1 MLCAKAHN
9 HKDCPVKEQTF
20 SDKTK
25 LKYANCEKVGHSA
38 SSHDCESYKEALN
51 NFLKPMDRQQAT
63 SKNTTTTG
71 RTFTSRKTSQG
82 LSYSSAVVNK
92 TTGSQNAS
100 FSAQSRLQNVQSS
113 GGSLPTGVSPA
124 ADQLVKDLNPLLAG
138 LNSPLEK
145 FMVLS
150 KLVDLCFG
158 NV

>member
-1 MLCAKAHN
+1 
-9 HKDCPVKEQTF
+9 
-20 SDKTK
+20 
-25 LKYANCEKVGHSA
+25 
-38 SSHDCESYKEALN
+38 
-51 NFLKPMDRQQAT
+51 MDRQQAT